1 MIHTYYNKNTG
12 ILETQFEGKIGI
24 GEMFDYIVSVRENE
38 SLPQKLKIYS
48 NASNAK
54 FEGNVNRKDLVR
66 FLDENKTTLDQKD
79 FIYDA
84 FVVSSAFEMAL
95 GMLYREL
102 NKIKNYK
109 FEVFS
114 TKEAAIKWLQRF

>member
-1 MIHTYYNKNTG
+1 MIHVYYNKETD

-54 FEGNVNRKDLVR
+54 FEGKVNRKDLVR
-66 FLDENKTTLDQKD
+66 FLAENKTTLSQKE

-114 TKEAAIKWLQRF
+114 TKEAAINWLKRF

>member
-95 GMLYREL
+95 GH
-102 NKIKNYK
+102 
-109 FEVFS
+109 
-114 TKEAAIKWLQRF
+114 AISGVK

>member
-1 MIHTYYNKNTG
+1 MIHSYYNKKTN
-12 ILETQFEGKIGI
+12 ILETHFEGEIGI
-24 GEMFDYIVSVRENE
+24 EEMFEYIVSVRENI

-48 NASNAK
+48 YASIAK
-54 FEGNVNRKDLVR
+54 FDENVNRKDLVR
-66 FLDENKTTLDQKD
+66 FLNENKITLDQKE

-84 FVVSSAFEMAL
+84 FVVSGAFEMAL

-114 TKEAAIKWLQRF
+114 TKEAAINWLQGF